1 MSYRI
6 FATLGFSVCVSS
18 GIKAVEGST
27 AKGLRGYMQRAWNY
41 SINECIFNVI
51 LWLRTEFSKQYGK
64 KHYGA
69 LTLRMTRECEG
80 RCPRE
85 AHAHGRRSRSR
96 QLPLWRDA
104 HF

>member
-27 AKGLRGYMQRAWNY
+27 AEGLRGYMQRAWNY

-51 LWLRTEFSKQYGK
+51 LWLRNEFSNSMAKNTMG
-64 KHYGA
+64 
-69 LTLRMTRECEG
+69 LLRSE
-80 RCPRE
+80 
-85 AHAHGRRSRSR
+85 
-96 QLPLWRDA
+96 
-104 HF
+104 

>member
-27 AKGLRGYMQRAWNY
+27 AEGLRGYMQRAWNY
-41 SINECIFNVI
+41 SSNECIFNVI

-64 KHYGA
+64 K
-69 LTLRMTRECEG
+69 TLWGSYAQNDEG
-80 RCPRE
+80 VRVSMS
-85 AHAHGRRSRSR
+85 A
-96 QLPLWRDA
+96 
-104 HF
+104 